1 MSHSLICN
9 AVFLG
14 SSGSSGPGFRA
25 VLTEQNLHPRVQVSP
40 MSMIVAVAV
49 PSPPPQHSPTF
60 GQRASSQTVA
70 SLDLRRPCLTLL
82 YEAPVGMSTK
92 I

>member
-1 MSHSLICN
+1 MSHDLIVK

-14 SSGSSGPGFRA
+14 SSLSNSPGLRE
-25 VLTEQNLHPRVQVSP
+25 VLTEQNRHPRVQVSP
-40 MSMIVAVAV
+40 INIMVAVAV
-49 PSPPPQHSPTF
+49 PGPPPQHSPTF